1 MIDFNL
7 FSPSILSQRELETTS
22 AGFEQDQLELHTK
35 ACSTEPLVN
44 V

>member
-7 FSPSILSQRELETTS
+7 FSPSILSQRELQMTW
-22 AGFEQDQLELHTK
+22 AGFEPAQLELHSK
-35 ACSTEPLVN
+35 ACSTEPLVH